1 VSSEALEP
9 PFDREQ
15 ILGRVKVVERGE
27 TTLYERAL
35 LAEVARLEQARNAA
49 FEDGLRIARDGLAE
63 HLTANGLDDRLR
75 RAEAA
80 LAVARER
87 EQPIREAAR
96 ALADAVTDFCMNDA
110 PAEWDGGSLG
120 YTVGGLASLADDARA
135 ALVEPGRENVYPGL
149 ANQSPEQ
156 PGSASA
162 AADDGEYDYEADI
175 ARGSNIR
182 KPGERP
188 WEASRRLRA
197 EGAAADAPGETPCL

>member
-1 VSSEALEP
+1 MIARARRGCPVSSEALEP

-15 ILGRVKVVERGE
+15 IIGRVKVVERGE
-27 TTLYERAL
+27 TTLYERCAL

-49 FEDGLRIARDGLAE
+49 L

>member
-35 LAEVARLEQARNAA
+35 LAEVARLEQ
-49 FEDGLRIARDGLAE
+49 ERDDLEGELAE
-63 HLTANGLDDRLR
+63 FGESRPGRLA

-87 EQPIREAAR
+87 EQPLREAAR

-135 ALVEPGRENVYPGL
+135 ALVDEPAAAALAEPGEKRGGRLSAEHPRP
-149 ANQSPEQ
+149 SKS
-156 PGSASA
+156 GSASA
-162 AADDGEYDYEADI
+162 AADEP
-175 ARGSNIR
+175 RQ
-182 KPGERP
+182 K
-188 WEASRRLRA
+188 WLASLH
-197 EGAAADAPGETPCL
+197 EDAAADEPRLRCGKKDTP